1 MGVAMHGAERKLP
14 AMPSEFRLLRTVEF
28 CETDM
33 AGIMHF
39 SNFFRWMEACETAFY
54 RSLGLS
60 LASFVPGN
68 VTGWPRVKAS
78 CDYKSPLRFNDTVEV
93 RLLIK
98 EVRTKAVI
106 YLFQFRKLDEAGRV
120 LPGLVAQGE
129 IAAVCVTA
137 DATGQMIAQP
147 IPAEVKAKLEAAPA
161 SAYAE

>member
-1 MGVAMHGAERKLP
+1 
-14 AMPSEFRLLRTVEF
+14 MPSEFRLLRTVEF
-28 CETDM
+28 SETDM

-68 VTGWPRVKAS
+68 VVGWPRVRAS

-93 RLLIK
+93 RMLIR
-98 EVRTKAVI
+98 EIRTKAVI
-106 YLFQFRKLDEAGRV
+106 LHFQFRKTDAAGRV
-120 LPGLVAQGE
+120 LPDLVAQGE

-137 DATGQMIAQP
+137 DATGKMVAQP
-147 IPAEVKAKLEAAPA
+147 IPADVRGRLEVAPE
-161 SAYAE
+161 SAFAG